1 MLVLLLLPLP
11 FTLLACALVGL
22 CGFENGDAWVDKAY
36 RVLYVR
42 LPGVT
47 RRVLLGCCGSWSVA
61 AFDGVNTYLFNSNNC
76 LVQVVYVLSVGGGYA
91 GFIWWVYPMID
102 DDPAVSSIHKLLTF
116 IGCGGCFYAFYKTST
131 TDPGTITAATVD
143 AAINLY
149 AYDGVLYSGERTC
162 RTCQFQKPARSKH
175 CRLCDRCVGRFDHH
189 CIWVANC
196 IGHGNYRWFLAFVAG
211 NLVFVSILS

>member
-102 DDPAVSSIHKLLTF
+102 DDPAVSSIHK
-116 IGCGGCFYAFYKTST
+116 
-131 TDPGTITAATVD
+131 
-143 AAINLY
+143 
-149 AYDGVLYSGERTC
+149 
-162 RTCQFQKPARSKH
+162 
-175 CRLCDRCVGRFDHH
+175 
-189 CIWVANC
+189 
-196 IGHGNYRWFLAFVAG
+196 
-211 NLVFVSILS
+211 